1 MYGVIKLYHNYKQT
15 KTNLIY
21 QRTYTSLWYA
31 SQKSGQFNVIT
42 SGRHNFGKLR
52 NSFRIHSEYDF
63 LHWTVVSGS
72 ELERQGILNLHEGC

>member
-1 MYGVIKLYHNYKQT
+1 MYNVMYGVIKLYHNYKQT

-21 QRTYTSLWYA
+21 QRIYA

-42 SGRHNFGKLR
+42 SGRHYFGKLR

-72 ELERQGILNLHEGC
+72 ELER